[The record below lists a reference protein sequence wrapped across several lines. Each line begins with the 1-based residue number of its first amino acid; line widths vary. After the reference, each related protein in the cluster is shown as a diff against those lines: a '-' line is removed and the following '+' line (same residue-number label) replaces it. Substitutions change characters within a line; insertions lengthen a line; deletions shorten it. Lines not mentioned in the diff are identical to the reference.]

1 MFLID
6 YKDAWRLKERKAELD
21 KALQQP
27 LGKIWIASNRPVPA
41 AELATQYGE
50 TQFATPEEAARF
62 AQACAEK
69 LQGRDINAAYLL
81 AEAAAPNAA
90 RTNVKD
96 MVYLGA
102 FAVRTGNGGTTFD
115 A

>member
-1 MFLID
+1 M
-6 YKDAWRLKERKAELD
+6 
-21 KALQQP
+21 
-27 LGKIWIASNRPVPA
+27 PA

-69 LQGRDINAAYLL
+69 LQGRDINAVYLL

-102 FAVRTGNGGTTFD
+102 FAVRTGNGGTPFD

>member
-1 MFLID
+1 MVRRHGRPRPD
-6 YKDAWRLKERKAELD
+6 RHVPDAAG
-21 KALQQP
+21 AVFP
-27 LGKIWIASNRPVPA
+27 VSVPA

-69 LQGRDINAAYLL
+69 LQGRDINAVYLL

-90 RTNVKD
+90 ADD
-96 MVYLGA
+96 MPSV
-102 FAVRTGNGGTTFD
+102 
-115 A
+115 